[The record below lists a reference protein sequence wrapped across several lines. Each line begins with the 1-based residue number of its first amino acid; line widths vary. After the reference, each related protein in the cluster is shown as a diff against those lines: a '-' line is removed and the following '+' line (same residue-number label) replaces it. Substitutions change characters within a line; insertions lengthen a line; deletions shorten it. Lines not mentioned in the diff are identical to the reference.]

1 MQRRVHS
8 FTFVIQLFLGLPR
21 QHPSSAEP
29 WRTVLENIRKK
40 SPTDEHGG
48 VVVMESFFFMIF
60 SRKTLNSRFTI
71 GQAWRMPT
79 VVRKRSH
86 NWLFIRTEVREP
98 LDSTS
103 MVRARPSFMLNSA
116 PQAKTPLARPCQKS
130 FWNRWSCGRALYR
143 AAGAFQSECV
153 CWRYVCALAWSE
165 AGFLFHSSAS
175 Q

>member
-48 VVVMESFFFMIF
+48 VVVMESFFIIF
-60 SRKTLNSRFTI
+60 SRKTLNSRFTM

-79 VVRKRSH
+79 VVQKRSH
-86 NWLFIRTEVREP
+86 NWMFIRTEIREP

-130 FWNRWSCGRALYR
+130 FLKSMKLWKSSIPCCRCFSIRMRLLKICLCSCL
-143 AAGAFQSECV
+143 V
-153 CWRYVCALAWSE
+153 
-165 AGFLFHSSAS
+165 
-175 Q
+175 